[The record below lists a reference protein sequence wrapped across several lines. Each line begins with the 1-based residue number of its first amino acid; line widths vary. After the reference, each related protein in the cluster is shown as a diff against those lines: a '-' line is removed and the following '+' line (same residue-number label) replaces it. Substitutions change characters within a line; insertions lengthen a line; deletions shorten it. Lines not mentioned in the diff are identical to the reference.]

1 MDQLSPTELKEFLD
15 LKADQYNTRSFIEE
29 DPISIPHRFQQKED
43 IEIAGFLASIIAW
56 GNRKMIIRNANKL
69 MNLMD
74 EAPFDFVCNASETEL
89 ERVTQ
94 FVHRTLN
101 GTDALFLMHALRR
114 IYTVHGGMEAVF
126 AHGFEST
133 QSIFGAL
140 AHFRTVCFETPH
152 ENRSEKHISSVMKG
166 SSAKRLNMYL
176 RWMVRN
182 DSRGVDFGL
191 WETIPM
197 HALHLP
203 LDVHTGNVSR
213 KLGILKRT
221 QSDWK
226 AVEEV
231 TTQLRQLD
239 LNDPIKYDFALFGL
253 GVYEKF

>member
-1 MDQLSPTELKEFLD
+1 MNGLSPTELKEFLD

-29 DPISIPHRFQQKED
+29 DPISIPHRFQLKED

-74 EAPFDFVCNASETEL
+74 EAPFDFVTNASETEL

-101 GTDALFLMHALRR
+101 GTDTLFLIHALRN
-114 IYTVHGGMEAVF
+114 IYRMHGGMEAVF
-126 AHGFEST
+126 SLGFERT
-133 QSIFGAL
+133 QSLYGAL
-140 AHFRTVCFETPH
+140 AHFRSVCFETPH
-152 ENRSEKHISSVMKG
+152 ESRSEKHISSVLKG

-176 RWMVRN
+176 RWMVRADN
-182 DSRGVDFGL
+182 RGVDFGL
-191 WETIPM
+191 WKTIPM

-226 AVEEV
+226 AVEEI
-231 TTQLRQLD
+231 TAQLRLLD
-239 LNDPIKYDFALFGL
+239 ANDPIKYDFALFGL